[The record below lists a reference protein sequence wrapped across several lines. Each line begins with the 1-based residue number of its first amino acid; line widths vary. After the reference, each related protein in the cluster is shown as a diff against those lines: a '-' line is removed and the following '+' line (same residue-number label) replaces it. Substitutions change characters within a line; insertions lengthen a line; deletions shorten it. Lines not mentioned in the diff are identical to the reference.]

1 LTKRH
6 IAYIL
11 KNMEKILPKIIAIE
25 GPTGSGKSD
34 LAVLLAQKFNGEII
48 SADSRQVYKGLDIT
62 TGKITEE
69 EMKGITHHLLN
80 VAEPAEQYTVSH
92 FKTDAEKIIEDILSR
107 GKLPI
112 LCGGTAQYI
121 DAVTENLIAPKTPP
135 NEKLRRELETKS
147 VNELFDELKKID
159 PIRAETI
166 DPHNPRRLV
175 RAIEIVLSQGSVPK
189 IPDVPKKYDALKIAI
204 ATEKETLRTRIEKR
218 VQNRLDRGMIEET
231 KKLHENG
238 LAFERMKDLGLEYRF
253 LAEYLEGKIT
263 KEKMKEEIFFKDW
276 QYAKRQMT
284 WLKRDTKIHWFTLSE
299 ENEIIALVKN
309 FLEK

>member
-1 LTKRH
+1 
-6 IAYIL
+6 
-11 KNMEKILPKIIAIE
+11 MEHTLPKIIAVE

-62 TGKITEE
+62 TGKITKE
-69 EMKGITHHLLN
+69 EMKGIPHHLLDI
-80 VAEPAEQYTVSH
+80 AEPMEQYAVSH
-92 FKTDAEKIIEDILSR
+92 FKTDAEKVIGDILSR

-112 LCGGTAQYI
+112 LCGGTAQYL
-121 DAVTENLIAPKTPP
+121 DAVTENFITPKTPP
-135 NEKLRRELETKS
+135 NKKLRKELETKS
-147 VNELFDELKKID
+147 TEELFSQLKVLD
-159 PIRAETI
+159 AERAETI

-175 RAIEIVLSQGSVPK
+175 RAIEIIISQGFVPK

-204 ATEKETLRTRIEKR
+204 TTDKDLLRKRIEKR
-218 VQNRLDRGMIEET
+218 VQSRLDQGMIEET
-231 KKLHENG
+231 QKLHEKG
-238 LAFERMKDLGLEYRF
+238 LAFERMKELGLEYRF

-284 WLKRDTKIHWFTLSE
+284 WLKRDPKIHWFSLSE
-299 ENEIIALVKN
+299 ENEITALVKN